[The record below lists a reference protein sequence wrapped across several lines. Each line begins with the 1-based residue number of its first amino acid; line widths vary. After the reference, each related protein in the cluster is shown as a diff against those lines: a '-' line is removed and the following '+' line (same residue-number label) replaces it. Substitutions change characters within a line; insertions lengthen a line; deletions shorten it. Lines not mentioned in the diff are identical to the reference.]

1 MRLTTKG
8 RFAVTAMIDIAL
20 HGRSGPVTLASISL
34 RQRVSLSY
42 LELLFGKLRRNELV
56 ESTRG
61 PGGGYSLSR
70 KAADISVADIVLSIE
85 EHDTES
91 TRRRDNGAPGDVGR
105 CEIDELWA
113 TVNLRAVEFL
123 KSISLQ
129 SLVDEQKA
137 KGVQP
142 ATRQDTRRAPAGQPA
157 TRKPF
162 VVDAPNSVFALGL
175 RHQQSAS

>member
-42 LELLFGKLRRNELV
+42 LELLFGKLRRASLV

-70 KAADISVADIVLSIE
+70 KAAEISVADIVLSIE
-85 EHDTES
+85 EHDAET
-91 TRRRDNGAPGDVGR
+91 TRRRDADAPDEAGR

-123 KSISLQ
+123 RSISLQ

-137 KGVQP
+137 KGVQ
-142 ATRQDTRRAPAGQPA
+142 AAVRSEVRRSSSGQPA

-162 VVDAPNSVFALGL
+162 VVDAPNSVFALG
-175 RHQQSAS
+175 RRQQSAS